1 LGLALSVLSKARKR
15 HVHDAGCHVT
25 CTLDGFL
32 YGNQRVRREAVKHLV
47 TAAELDPSNS
57 RVFKDLAALYE
68 EAGMPRKA
76 EYYMD
81 RAMVLGEVSAQY
93 DQRSREAR

>member
-1 LGLALSVLSKARKR
+1 
-15 HVHDAGCHVT
+15 VT

-93 DQRSREAR
+93 DQRPREAR